1 MPQIFTHSKS
11 ILKGIIMNQF
21 MFRQHTNSRQSVK
34 YFASAA
40 LAAIAI
46 SGLSWKPAQAQEL
59 PPDEGPFT
67 HDPTVDFVRK
77 AEPRCRSGFGAE
89 SFFRTEL
96 FFGQSRPGG
105 VVSEAEFKA
114 FVDARV
120 TPRFPN
126 GLTLLSGVGQF
137 REASQAI
144 TVESS
149 KLLILLYP
157 RQDAE
162 ANRKIEQIRSDYKQ
176 TFQQQ
181 SVLRADEASCVS
193 F

>member
-1 MPQIFTHSKS
+1 
-11 ILKGIIMNQF
+11 MNQNVFKQRSDSTQTGRQFFKRF
-21 MFRQHTNSRQSVK
+21 MLTS
-34 YFASAA
+34 

-46 SGLSWKPAQAQEL
+46 SGLSWKPAIAQVL

-67 HDPTVDFVRK
+67 HDPAVDFVRWN
-77 AEPRCRSGFGAE
+77 EPRCRAGFGAQ

-96 FFGQSRPGG
+96 FFGLSRPGG
-105 VVSEAEFKA
+105 VVSEADFKA
-114 FVDARV
+114 FVDARI
-120 TPRFPN
+120 TPRFPD
-126 GLTLLSGVGQF
+126 GLTLISGIGQF

-144 TVESS
+144 TVEGS

-162 ANRKIEQIRSDYKQ
+162 ANRKIEQIRTDYKQ
-176 TFQQQ
+176 MFQQQ
-181 SVLRADEASCVS
+181 SVLRADESSCVS

>member
-1 MPQIFTHSKS
+1 
-11 ILKGIIMNQF
+11 MNQL
-21 MFRQHTNSRQSVK
+21 MFRRHTNSRQSVK
-34 YFASAA
+34 HFAFAI

-46 SGLSWKPAQAQEL
+46 SGLSWKPAHAQEL

-67 HDPTVDFVRK
+67 HDPIVDFVRK
-77 AEPRCRSGFGAE
+77 AGPRCGSGFGAE
-89 SFFRTEL
+89 SFVRTEL
-96 FFGQSRPGG
+96 FFGLSRPGG
-105 VVSEAEFKA
+105 VVSEAEFKT

-120 TPRFPN
+120 TPRFPD
-126 GLTLLSGVGQF
+126 GLTLISGIGQF

-144 TVESS
+144 TVEGS

-157 RQDAE
+157 KQDAE

-181 SVLRADEASCVS
+181 SVLRADEASCAS

>member
-1 MPQIFTHSKS
+1 MPQIFTNTQS
-11 ILKGIIMNQF
+11 ILKGIIMNQTIS
-21 MFRQHTNSRQSVK
+21 RPRNIGRQSVK
-34 YFASAA
+34 HFALTA

-46 SGLSWKPAQAQEL
+46 SGLSWKSAQAQEL

-77 AEPRCRSGFGAE
+77 ARPRCGSGFGAE
-89 SFFRTEL
+89 SFVRTEL
-96 FFGQSRPGG
+96 FFGLSRPGG

-120 TPRFPN
+120 TPRFPD
-126 GLTLLSGVGQF
+126 GLTLISGVGQF
-137 REASQAI
+137 REANQAI
-144 TVESS
+144 TVEGS

-157 RQDAE
+157 KQDAD

-181 SVLRADEASCVS
+181 SVLRADEASCAS

>member
-1 MPQIFTHSKS
+1 
-11 ILKGIIMNQF
+11 MNQF

-34 YFASAA
+34 HFALTA

-59 PPDEGPFT
+59 PPEGGPFT
-67 HDPTVDFVRK
+67 HDPTVDFVRWN
-77 AEPRCRSGFGAE
+77 EPRCRSGFGAE

-96 FFGQSRPGG
+96 FFGLSRPGG

-114 FVDARV
+114 FVDTRV
-120 TPRFPN
+120 TPRFPD
-126 GLTLLSGVGQF
+126 GLTLISGIGQF
-137 REASQAI
+137 RGANQTI
-144 TVESS
+144 IVEGS
-149 KLLILLYP
+149 KQLILLYP

>member
-1 MPQIFTHSKS
+1 
-11 ILKGIIMNQF
+11 MNQTIS
-21 MFRQHTNSRQSVK
+21 RTRNIGRQSVK
-34 YFASAA
+34 YFALTA

-46 SGLSWKPAQAQEL
+46 SGLSWNGAQAQEL
-59 PPDEGPFT
+59 APDEGPFT
-67 HDPTVDFVRK
+67 HDPVVDFVRK
-77 AEPRCRSGFGAE
+77 TESRCRGGFGAQ
-89 SFFRTEL
+89 SFVRTEL
-96 FFGQSRPGG
+96 FFGLSRPGG
-105 VVSEAEFKA
+105 VVSETEFKA

-120 TPRFPN
+120 TPRFPD
-126 GLTLLSGVGQF
+126 GLTLISGIGQF
-137 REASQAI
+137 REANQAI
-144 TVESS
+144 TVEGS

-162 ANRKIEQIRSDYKQ
+162 ATRKIEQIRSDYKQ

>member
-1 MPQIFTHSKS
+1 MPQIFTNSKS
-11 ILKGIIMNQF
+11 ILKGIIMNQL
-21 MFRQHTNSRQSVK
+21 MFKQHTNSRQSVK
-34 YFASAA
+34 HFALAA

-46 SGLSWKPAQAQEL
+46 SGLSWQPVQAQEL
-59 PPDEGPFT
+59 PPEDGPFT

-77 AEPRCRSGFGAE
+77 VEPRCRSGFGAE